1 MTMFDQQKS
10 IESLRNVHVAQIF
23 GAAFITQFCMGL
35 ESLFRI
41 NAATSIKAEF
51 FDVVDPLTSGVHI
64 GEILG
69 VTFLGFAI
77 ANFVMAAFV
86 DAIGMRRLHTLSLIT
101 YLVGT
106 AVICIARPGGSV
118 AYWLLWG
125 GSLLQGLSWG
135 SIESVLN
142 PLVVSLYPTS
152 KVAKLNLFHAAYA
165 LGMLSAAPICV
176 FIAHYSLGWQVQL
189 ALVFI
194 PAGFALLL
202 IARLSYPPSER
213 VVHGVSFGNMFQR
226 TLTSPLFYLCLC
238 AMFLTTASELVPSS
252 WMDLTLTK
260 VAGIQGFW
268 LVAFIYSMHVVVRL
282 FAGWLNRHLGSAGI
296 LMLASVFVLAGLLV
310 LSHAHNPVLG
320 ILGAMLFGMG
330 TAVMW
335 PTALAAA
342 SERFPAGGSFA
353 IGAIASAGML
363 STYVLMPI
371 FGALFDRARINAAGG
386 ATAFKA
392 LSEGSPAYD
401 QAMIAAATSIF
412 QCAAVMPVLTFVFF
426 SALRWH
432 DVRRRS
438 RHAVV
443 DSAVAMTE

>member
-1 MTMFDQQKS
+1 MTMLDQQKS
-10 IESLRNVHVAQIF
+10 IQSLRGVPVGRIF

-35 ESLFRI
+35 ECLFRI

-69 VTFLGFAI
+69 VLFLGFAI

-86 DAIGMRRLHTLSLIT
+86 DVIGMKRLHALSLVA

-106 AVICIARPGGSV
+106 AVICIARPGSAS

-125 GSLLQGLSWG
+125 GSLLQGLAWG

-142 PLVVSLYPTS
+142 PLVVSLYPTR

-176 FIAHYSLGWQVQL
+176 LIARYGPGWRFQL

-194 PAGFALLL
+194 PAAIALLL
-202 IARLSYPPSER
+202 ISRLSYPPSER
-213 VVHGVSFGNMFQR
+213 IVHGVSFLGMFRR

-238 AMFLTTASELVPSS
+238 AMFFTTASELVPSS

-260 VAGIQGFW
+260 VVGIQGFW

-296 LMLASVFVLAGLLV
+296 LMLASMFVLVGLLV
-310 LSHAHNPVLG
+310 LSHAHDPMRGLV
-320 ILGAMLFGMG
+320 GAMLFGMG

-363 STYVLMPI
+363 STYVLMPV
-371 FGALFDRARINAAGG
+371 FGALFDRARIHAAGG
-386 ATAFKA
+386 EAAFKA
-392 LSEGSPAYD
+392 LTPSSPAFD
-401 QAMIAAATSIF
+401 HAMVAAATSIF
-412 QCAAVMPVLTFVFF
+412 QWAAVMPALTLVFF
-426 SALRWH
+426 AALRWH
-432 DVRRRS
+432 DSRRRS
-438 RHAVV
+438 HRDALAGAAVL
-443 DSAVAMTE
+443 SE